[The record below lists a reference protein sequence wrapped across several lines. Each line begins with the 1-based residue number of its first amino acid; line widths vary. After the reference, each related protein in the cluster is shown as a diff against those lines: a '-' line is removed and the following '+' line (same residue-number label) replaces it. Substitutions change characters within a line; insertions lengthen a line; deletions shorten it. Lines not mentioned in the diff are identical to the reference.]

1 MILCQDGHLVN
12 NRFFGTIS
20 THRVFSFHSTV
31 AISCRH
37 DLIVQNG
44 FVVVVD
50 VLFDLCHATVT
61 DLVCVSVKCIM

>member
-1 MILCQDGHLVN
+1 MILCRDGRLVN
-12 NRFFGTIS
+12 NLFFDTMS

-31 AISCRH
+31 ARSWRH
-37 DLIVQNG
+37 YLIVQNG

-50 VLFDLCHATVT
+50 ILFELCHATVT